1 MEFTV
6 AGIDDLQ
13 AVVAHLVE
21 LTQTYDCFLLKGDL
35 GAGKTTTVRH
45 WMKALGIEESVS
57 SPTFSLIN
65 EYRNSSIRIFH
76 MDMYRLND
84 IEEALNIGIEEYL
97 DDSEAIKVVEW
108 PGLILDL
115 MIPPYVSI
123 DIELRGNMRHFKI
136 DAVKNN

>member
-1 MEFTV
+1 M

-13 AVVAHLVE
+13 AVVAHLVA
-21 LTQTYDCFLLKGDL
+21 LTQTYDCFLLIGDL

-45 WMKALGIEESVS
+45 WMAALEVDESVS

-65 EYRNSSIRIFH
+65 EYRNADLRIFH

-84 IEEALNIGIEEYL
+84 IEEAFNIGIEEYL
-97 DDSEAIKVVEW
+97 DDSEAIKIIEW

-115 MIPPYVSI
+115 LIPPYVSVN
-123 DIELRGNMRHFKI
+123 IELSGNMRLFKI
-136 DAVKNN
+136 DTVKNN